1 MNNGIVVALVAYA
14 TFSWSDAAIKA
25 LGGGLSVFEIGFFL
39 TLVSGTVIFIAKP
52 GEERWRD
59 FWKMKRPWLVQARAL
74 CGLVASI
81 LSVVT
86 FTSISLAEA
95 YALIFLA
102 PICVTIL
109 SVVAL
114 REHVGPWRWA
124 AVVAGFVGVLLAVKP
139 GFRELGLGHLA
150 AFGIAFLAAV
160 IIVLMRSLAASEAK
174 STILGFFILYGL
186 AGNAIGIAATSFTP
200 PTWEQAGI
208 LLIAGVFSACGNI
221 GLLRATHLA
230 PANQIAP
237 TMYSQIAWAVVLGFL
252 FFSEKPDLLTLVGLA
267 VIAGSGLLTLDRER
281 IRLGS
286 VRWNP
291 FSRDRI

>member
-86 FTSISLAEA
+86 FTSIPLAEA

>member
-59 FWKMKRPWLVQARAL
+59 FWKMKRPGLVQARAL

-86 FTSISLAEA
+86 FTSIPLAEA

-186 AGNAIGIAATSFTP
+186 IGNAIGIAATSFTP